1 MFSLITERIVVISE
15 YHFQSLVTLKP
26 GVSEI
31 KRIAHSV
38 LLGLVHLNETGIT
51 HRALSPDNILIT
63 KQGNIK
69 LFNYGLYH
77 MTNHCACVSFP
88 IGCPKYMAPEVL
100 LSAKNGP
107 SGSKVDVWSLGFI
120 LAEISLGK
128 TFWSDLKLGH
138 IVRRVLSLVNST
150 GTIFERLANEHN
162 CGDVYRQLDS
172 ELKSFVNQCLSVD
185 VKNRPTPRECLNHSY
200 LDEVEEVNQWSV
212 DDIGYHIGFLQRVSR
227 DNVALIKKLQ
237 DARNVEAKS
246 YKPDEWSARELSKRS
261 LKERYFLWQLA
272 GGDVYS
278 ELKKQGMI
286 KSKPPILTLP
296 K

>member
-1 MFSLITERIVVISE
+1 
-15 YHFQSLVTLKP
+15 
-26 GVSEI
+26 
-31 KRIAHSV
+31 
-38 LLGLVHLNETGIT
+38 
-51 HRALSPDNILIT
+51 
-63 KQGNIK
+63 
-69 LFNYGLYH
+69 
-77 MTNHCACVSFP
+77 
-88 IGCPKYMAPEVL
+88 MAPEVL